1 MSMLYNNS
9 VPSQILSYPGL
20 STLRH
25 SGANGSGN
33 GTGESDEYAGG
44 GYHLV
49 SMPVVVAMLIIIMLI
64 ILIGN
69 SIVVLIITKKRR
81 MQTFTNWLL
90 LNLAIADLSVAVI
103 CIPLEIPIEIHGKWI
118 YGRVFCHI
126 FYPIQT
132 ASIYGSVFTL
142 VVLSLSRYWAITKP
156 FRTQPNVRF
165 AKIMIGVIWFLS
177 VIFVIPYIS
186 ILRYDEENGCRE
198 TWTEDQR
205 RIYTV
210 AIFVFQFVLPL
221 FIMSLAY
228 CYVVYELS
236 YRAQASDAMLAVN
249 KKKQTENKKV
259 VKLLVIITVSF
270 FFCILPY
277 HVMGLVYEFHG
288 DHTKYFNDILLGS
301 YIVLYVNSCLN
312 PIIYN
317 VFNER
322 FRETFKEFYKTI
334 IAYICRK
341 NDEQTV
347 DFFSSRRPSKL
358 DVHGLLNRFSIH
370 RTSSSNRTSFTDDGC
385 TRASS
390 SHCASPY
397 LTPLRAYET
406 SIRYSDG
413 NCSIV
418 KLNINN
424 NNPSEYQPTK
434 SPLADHKVEKL

>member
-1 MSMLYNNS
+1 MSLMFNNS
-9 VPSQILSYPGL
+9 APSQIFYPSLSSWRSSY
-20 STLRH
+20 
-25 SGANGSGN
+25 GANSSGN
-33 GTGESDEYAGG
+33 NTDEFDEYAGGG

-49 SMPVVVAMLIIIMLI
+49 SMPVVVAMLILIMLI

-103 CIPLEIPIEIHGKWI
+103 CIPLEIPIEIQNKWI
-118 YGRVFCHI
+118 YGSVFCHI

-132 ASIYGSVFTL
+132 ASIYGCVLTL
-142 VVLSLSRYWAITKP
+142 VVLSFSRYWAITKP

-165 AKIMIGVIWFLS
+165 AKIMIGVIWILS

-186 ILRYDEENGCRE
+186 ILRYDEANGCRE
-198 TWTEDQR
+198 TWTDDQK

-221 FIMSLAY
+221 FIMSVAY
-228 CYVVYELS
+228 CYIVYELS
-236 YRAQASDAMLAVN
+236 FRTQASDAMLAVN

-259 VKLLVIITVSF
+259 VKLLVIITASF

-277 HVMGLVYEFHG
+277 HVMGLVSEFHG
-288 DHTKYFNDILLGS
+288 AHTKYFNDILLGS
-301 YIVLYVNSCLN
+301 YMLLYVNSCLN

-370 RTSSSNRTSFTDDGC
+370 RTPSSNRTSFTDDGC
-385 TRASS
+385 TRATS
-390 SHCASPY
+390 SPY
-397 LTPLRAYET
+397 LTPQRAYET

-434 SPLADHKVEKL
+434 SPLVDKKVDKL